1 MEFKHSISEVSSKTG
16 ISSSAINYYIRSK
29 LITPPK
35 KTSKTRALFSEQTIN
50 ELLEIKKLK
59 SQGLPIKLIKSNLDK
74 KENISKFDSFLGSL
88 REFSVKYSA
97 NENWVK
103 ELIKKN
109 LLSPQKKNKKEFY
122 FDNLDIQLLK
132 NFQKL
137 IEIGIPEE
145 YLVRHNEYIELSK
158 AEAFFLLEHI
168 NFSNLEK
175 DNIKSVRS
183 HFEYIKN
190 IIRIKELNK
199 LLDK

>member
-35 KTSKTRALFSEQTIN
+35 KTSKTRALFSDQTIN

-74 KENISKFDSFLGSL
+74 KENISKFDSFSGSL
-88 REFSVKYSA
+88 KEFSVKYSA

>member
-16 ISSSAINYYIRSK
+16 ISSSAINYYVRSK

-74 KENISKFDSFLGSL
+74 KENISKFDSFSGSVK
-88 REFSVKYSA
+88 EFSVKYSA

-109 LLSPQKKNKKEFY
+109 LLNPKKKNKKIFY

-132 NFQKL
+132 SFLKL
-137 IEIGIPEE
+137 IDIGIPEE
-145 YLVRHNEYIELSK
+145 YLIRHNEYIELSK

-183 HFEYIKN
+183 HFEQVKN

-199 LLDK
+199 LLD

>member
-59 SQGLPIKLIKSNLDK
+59 SQGLPIKLIKNNLDK
-74 KENISKFDSFLGSL
+74 KENISKFDSFLGSVK
-88 REFSVKYSA
+88 EFSVKYSA

-183 HFEYIKN
+183 HFEQVKN

-199 LLDK
+199 LLD

>member
-74 KENISKFDSFLGSL
+74 KENISEFDSFLGSL
-88 REFSVKYSA
+88 RGFSAKYSA

-175 DNIKSVRS
+175 DNIKSVKS
-183 HFEYIKN
+183 HFEQVKN

-199 LLDK
+199 LLD

>member
-59 SQGLPIKLIKSNLDK
+59 AQGLPIKLIKSNLDK

-88 REFSVKYSA
+88 KEFSVKYSA

-183 HFEYIKN
+183 HFEQVKN

-199 LLDK
+199 LLD

>member
-74 KENISKFDSFLGSL
+74 KENIIKFDSFLGSL

-183 HFEYIKN
+183 HFEQVKN

-199 LLDK
+199 LLD

>member
-183 HFEYIKN
+183 HFEQVKN

-199 LLDK
+199 LLD

>member
-1 MEFKHSISEVSSKTG
+1 MEFKYSISEVSSKTG

-88 REFSVKYSA
+88 KEFSVKYSA

-183 HFEYIKN
+183 HFEQVKN

-199 LLDK
+199 LLD

>member
-74 KENISKFDSFLGSL
+74 KENISEFDSFLGSL

-183 HFEYIKN
+183 HFEQVKN

-199 LLDK
+199 LLD

>member
-35 KTSKTRALFSEQTIN
+35 KTSKTRALFSEKTIN

-175 DNIKSVRS
+175 NNIKSVRS
-183 HFEYIKN
+183 HFEQVRN
-190 IIRIKELNK
+190 IIRIRELNK
-199 LLDK
+199 LLD

>member
-183 HFEYIKN
+183 HFEQVKN
-190 IIRIKELNK
+190 TIRIKELNK
-199 LLDK
+199 LLD

>member
-74 KENISKFDSFLGSL
+74 KENISEFDSFLGSL
-88 REFSVKYSA
+88 RGFSAKYST

-175 DNIKSVRS
+175 DNIKSVKS
-183 HFEYIKN
+183 HFEQVKN

-199 LLDK
+199 LLD

>member
-109 LLSPQKKNKKEFY
+109 LLSPQKKNKNEFY

-183 HFEYIKN
+183 HFEQVKN

-199 LLDK
+199 LLD